1 MKNVTAQK
9 NNIIGKQEFDKE
21 RAVNSFGF
29 YCCLVY
35 STNFIVHFLISKI
48 LKPSV
53 SEGIPNLMQSKL
65 PFAKLKK
72 TMWSVN

>member
-1 MKNVTAQK
+1 MKNVTTQK
-9 NNIIGKQEFDKE
+9 NNINGKQEFDKE

-65 PFAKLKK
+65 AFAKLTK
-72 TMWSVN
+72 TVCSVN